1 MTARRNSLTVSIRW
15 RTPPD
20 VTAFFGGRSVAAGS
34 RPRVRDHTCRVI
46 RFGRKG
52 QQAGPPSKPGPSP
65 GDQMPKIAGYGEL
78 TVIGHG
84 ASATVYRAVQEGFDR
99 SVALKVLN
107 IDISDR
113 RAQRRFQ
120 RERSLNGRLS
130 SHPNVVTVLDSGF
143 VDGRYPYLAMEL
155 FDQGSL
161 TQQIK
166 DRGPF
171 AVAKALHVGV
181 RIAGA
186 LESAHRLGVL
196 HRDVKPQNILE
207 SRFGEPALADF
218 GIASIL
224 EMDQSL
230 TMALTPV
237 HAAPEILEGGEPT
250 ASTDVYALASTIY
263 TMLTGSPPFAGPPGE
278 GMLKQ
283 LLRITTSDLPT
294 IARSDVPPSLIELL
308 RQATAKRPELRPE
321 SAAAFGGSLQRIQT
335 ELGLARTEL
344 PVDDTGAPPSPISL
358 DDDWTDTATPSP
370 MVESVLKPATPFPAP
385 ESSTRSPLPP
395 PSFPEP
401 LLPVAATAVPVE
413 TATVP
418 AAMHA
423 IAIDDST
430 VDPHVDD
437 PTISARQV
445 IAPAAVA
452 EPTRRPW
459 VLPVASGVAVLAG
472 VGLALAMFT
481 NTNAKGT
488 SATISS
494 TPPVSSTAAPDLSVF
509 AATDLTS
516 SISGGNV
523 LLRWTDRGNGKL
535 QYSVRAFPPGLNVA
549 PDVTK
554 KGASSA
560 IVSVDV
566 TQKACFVVDTLLRP
580 EGKDLMFLRSNVTC
594 INGGDPAMVPAA
606 PNGAAVSTTS
616 PATSAVSTSSP
627 PPP

>member
-1 MTARRNSLTVSIRW
+1 
-15 RTPPD
+15 
-20 VTAFFGGRSVAAGS
+20 
-34 RPRVRDHTCRVI
+34 
-46 RFGRKG
+46 
-52 QQAGPPSKPGPSP
+52 
-65 GDQMPKIAGYGEL
+65 MPKIAGYGEL

-155 FDQGSL
+155 FDHGSL

-166 DRGPF
+166 NRGPF
-171 AVAKALHVGV
+171 TVAKALHVGV

-278 GMLKQ
+278 GMLAQ

-294 IARSDVPPSLIELL
+294 IARSDVPASLIALL
-308 RQATAKRPELRPE
+308 RQATAKRPEQRPA
-321 SAAAFGGSLQRIQT
+321 SAAVFGESLQRIQT
-335 ELGLARTEL
+335 ELGLGRTEL
-344 PVDDTGAPPSPISL
+344 PVDETGAPPSPIRL
-358 DDDWTDTATPSP
+358 NDDDEADTSSPIPTVEPVLMTPATFPPPRSSVPSP
-370 MVESVLKPATPFPAP
+370 LGPPPFDEPASAQVATVGQ
-385 ESSTRSPLPP
+385 SLLPP
-395 PSFPEP
+395 PSHPKP
-401 LLPVAATAVPVE
+401 MPV
-413 TATVP
+413 ATVP
-418 AAMHA
+418 RAEHAAAEIEEHT
-423 IAIDDST
+423 IDPDI
-430 VDPHVDD
+430 DD
-437 PTISARQV
+437 PTVSARQV
-445 IAPAAVA
+445 IAPARAVA
-452 EPTRRPW
+452 PKRRPW
-459 VLPVASGVAVLAG
+459 LLPVASGVAVAAG
-472 VGLALAMFT
+472 VGLVLLVFT
-481 NTNAKGT
+481 NANDKSSSPGSS
-488 SATISS
+488 SAPS
-494 TPPVSSTAAPDLSVF
+494 VSITAAPDLSVF

-516 SISGGNV
+516 SISGGTV
-523 LLRWTDRGNGKL
+523 LLRWTDKGNGKL
-535 QYSVRAFPPGLNVA
+535 QYSVRAFPSNLNVA
-549 PDVTK
+549 ADVTK

-566 TQKACFVVDTLLRP
+566 TQKACFAVDTLLRP
-580 EGKDLMFLRSNVTC
+580 EGKDLMFLRSNVSC
-594 INGGDPAMVPAA
+594 INDADPAMVPAA
-606 PNGAAVSTTS
+606 PNGVAVSTAT
-616 PATSAVSTSSP
+616 PAASAAPPTSSSP
-627 PPP
+627 

>member
-1 MTARRNSLTVSIRW
+1 
-15 RTPPD
+15 
-20 VTAFFGGRSVAAGS
+20 
-34 RPRVRDHTCRVI
+34 VI

-52 QQAGPPSKPGPSP
+52 QQSGPPSKLGSSAS
-65 GDQMPKIAGYGEL
+65 GELPKIAGYGEL

-143 VDGRYPYLAMEL
+143 VDGRYPYLVMEL

-161 TQQIK
+161 TRQIK
-166 DRGPF
+166 HRGPF
-171 AVAKALHVGV
+171 TVAKTLHIGV

-237 HAAPEILEGGEPT
+237 HAAPEILEGSEPT

-278 GMLKQ
+278 GMLAQ

-294 IARSDVPPSLIELL
+294 IARSDVPPSLIALL
-308 RQATAKRPELRPE
+308 RQATAKRPEQRPAT
-321 SAAAFGGSLQRIQT
+321 AAVFGESLQRIQT
-335 ELGLARTEL
+335 ELGLGRTEL
-344 PVDDTGAPPSPISL
+344 PVDETGAPPSPIKL
-358 DDDWTDTATPSP
+358 DDDDDEADTSSPIPTVEPVFNAPSI
-370 MVESVLKPATPFPAP
+370 F
-385 ESSTRSPLPP
+385 PP
-395 PSFPEP
+395 PLSPG
-401 LLPVAATAVPVE
+401 
-413 TATVP
+413 
-418 AAMHA
+418 
-423 IAIDDST
+423 
-430 VDPHVDD
+430 HVDD

-445 IAPAAVA
+445 IAPAPVS
-452 EPTRRPW
+452 EPKRRPW
-459 VLPVASGVAVLAG
+459 VLPVASGVAVAAG
-472 VGLALAMFT
+472 VGLALVMFT
-481 NTNAKGT
+481 NANDKG
-488 SATISS
+488 SS
-494 TPPVSSTAAPDLSVF
+494 PSRSPTPSVSSTAAPDLSVF

-523 LLRWTDRGNGKL
+523 LLRWTDKGNGKL
-535 QYSVRAFPPGLNVA
+535 QYSVRAFPSTLNVA
-549 PDVTK
+549 AAVTT

-594 INGGDPAMVPAA
+594 INNGDPTMVPAA
-606 PNGAAVSTTS
+606 PSSVSVTTS
-616 PATSAVSTSSP
+616 AASTPVSSSP
-627 PPP
+627 

>member
-1 MTARRNSLTVSIRW
+1 V
-15 RTPPD
+15 
-20 VTAFFGGRSVAAGS
+20 VAGS
-34 RPRVRDHTCRVI
+34 LPPVRDHTYRVI

-52 QQAGPPSKPGPSP
+52 QQPGPPSKLGASAS
-65 GDQMPKIAGYGEL
+65 GEMAKIAGYGEL

-120 RERSLNGRLS
+120 RERALNGRLS

-161 TQQIK
+161 TRQIK

-171 AVAKALHVGV
+171 TVAKTLHIGV

-186 LESAHRLGVL
+186 LESAHRMGVL

-278 GMLKQ
+278 GMLAQ

-294 IARSDVPPSLIELL
+294 IARADVPPSLIALL
-308 RQATAKRPELRPE
+308 RQATAKRPEQRPA
-321 SAAAFGGSLQRIQT
+321 SAAAFGESLQRIQI
-335 ELGLARTEL
+335 ELGLGRTEM
-344 PVDDTGAPPSPISL
+344 PVDETGASPSPVRLDDDDDWADTSSPAPPSEPELKAVVMFPPPTSSGQPPLVSL
-358 DDDWTDTATPSP
+358 
-370 MVESVLKPATPFPAP
+370 PFPDAAATEAAP
-385 ESSTRSPLPP
+385 VMQSLLPP
-395 PSFPEP
+395 PPAPSPKP
-401 LLPVAATAVPVE
+401 IDASPVVRTQPHSAELEDYTL
-413 TATVP
+413 
-418 AAMHA
+418 
-423 IAIDDST
+423 
-430 VDPHVDD
+430 DPHIDD

-445 IAPAAVA
+445 IAPAPVP
-452 EPTRRPW
+452 EPKRRPW
-459 VLPVASGVAVLAG
+459 VLPVASGIAVAAG
-472 VGLALAMFT
+472 VGLALVIFT
-481 NTNAKGT
+481 NASDKSSSPG
-488 SATISS
+488 ISPS
-494 TPPVSSTAAPDLSVF
+494 PSVSVTVAPDLSVF

-516 SISGGNV
+516 SISGGTV
-523 LLRWTDRGNGKL
+523 LLRWTDKGNGKL
-535 QYSVRAFPPGLNVA
+535 QYSVRAFPSNLNVT
-549 PDVTK
+549 PEVTK

-560 IVSVDV
+560 IVSIDV

-594 INGGDPAMVPAA
+594 INDADPAIVPAA
-606 PNGAAVSTTS
+606 AKGVLVPTATPS
-616 PATSAVSTSSP
+616 TSAATPTSSSP
-627 PPP
+627 